1 MSKNVSFDDPTG
13 PAKRQMME
21 AAKMQAELAAVQM
34 QASGIIQSSAS
45 TAQTVSGANA
55 AGTETTK
62 GIANDMRAAARS
74 S

>member
-1 MSKNVSFDDPTG
+1 MSGKVSTEDPTAA
-13 PAKRQMME
+13 AKKQMLE
-21 AAKMQAELAAVQM
+21 AARLQAELAAVQM
-34 QASGIIQSSAS
+34 QASASIQSSAS

-62 GIANDMRAAARS
+62 GIANDLRAAARS